1 MKGIERENM
10 IKRTLLTIGLC
21 VLGTTA
27 YAQEPVIQDHFKTII
42 DQKPYHVEVCSD
54 VSTSGDKS
62 GDMLKGA
69 IIGGIIGNNV
79 GNIENGGALG
89 AVIGGMLGHNNSN
102 ATGGTRRQ
110 CRTEIRYNE
119 ESRTVY
125 SHSTIRFVTGGRS
138 YTLKFKK

>member
-1 MKGIERENM
+1 M
-10 IKRTLLTIGLC
+10 IKKTLIGLGVC
-21 VLGTTA
+21 LSA
-27 YAQEPVIQDHFKTII
+27 CSPALAQEPIIHDHYKTII

-89 AVIGGMLGHNNSN
+89 AVIGGMLGHNNSD
-102 ATGGTRRQ
+102 ATVGTRRQ

-125 SHSTIRFVTGGRS
+125 SHSTIQFVTEGRT

>member
-1 MKGIERENM
+1 M
-10 IKRTLLTIGLC
+10 IKHTVIAIGLS
-21 VLGTTA
+21 LSATTVA
-27 YAQEPVIQDHFKTII
+27 FGQEPIIQDHYKEVIN
-42 DQKPYHVEVCSD
+42 QKPYHVEVCKD
-54 VSTSGDKS
+54 VNMSGDKS

-79 GNIENGGALG
+79 GNIENGGTLG

-119 ESRTVY
+119 EQRTVY
-125 SHSTIRFVTGGRS
+125 SHSTIKFITEGRT

>member
-1 MKGIERENM
+1 M
-10 IKRTLLTIGLC
+10 IKQTVIAIGLS
-21 VLGTTA
+21 LGATTA
-27 YAQEPVIQDHFKTII
+27 AFGQEPIIQDHYKTII
-42 DQKPYHVEVCSD
+42 DQKPYHVEVCSN
-54 VSTSGDKS
+54 VTTSGDKS

-119 ESRTVY
+119 EQRTVY
-125 SHSTIRFVTGGRS
+125 SHSTIKFITEGRT

>member
-1 MKGIERENM
+1 M
-10 IKRTLLTIGLC
+10 IKNTVIAIGLS
-21 VLGTTA
+21 LGATTA
-27 YAQEPVIQDHFKTII
+27 AFGQEPIIQDHYKTII
-42 DQKPYHVEVCSD
+42 DQKPYHVEVCSN

-79 GNIENGGALG
+79 GNIENGGTLG

-102 ATGGTRRQ
+102 AQGGTRRQ

-125 SHSTIRFVTGGRS
+125 SHSTIRFVTDGRS

>member
-1 MKGIERENM
+1 M
-10 IKRTLLTIGLC
+10 IKKTLVTMGVCLSA
-21 VLGTTA
+21 TTA
-27 YAQEPVIQDHFKTII
+27 AFGQEPIIQDHYKTII
-42 DQKPYHVEVCSD
+42 DQKPYHVEVCSN

-89 AVIGGMLGHNNSN
+89 AVIGGMLGHNNSD
-102 ATGGTRRQ
+102 AQGGTRRQ

-125 SHSTIRFVTGGRS
+125 SHSTIKFITEGRT